1 MIFAVIVFILI
12 LSFLIFVH
20 ELGHFICAKATGVK
34 VEEFCIGFPPRI
46 WQKKK
51 GDTLYAI
58 GAIPFGGFNKIYG
71 EIDTQK
77 IKDPKSFSSKPI
89 RIRALITI
97 GGVAM
102 NVLLAVII
110 FYFLLGFSGFQSHQ
124 SLIFD
129 YQFPFGK
136 QENFV
141 IIGDIAQNSPAEE
154 QGIEAG
160 DIIIEANG
168 IGFENS
174 KEFISFIEENKG
186 KEISLYLENF
196 STQKTKNITVI
207 PRIDPPAGEGALGV
221 ALGNIA
227 EISYPSLLEKSS
239 SGFLHS
245 FNILHYSFFG
255 LGHIIKISFQQKD
268 IKPLSSSVAGPVG
281 ILHFTELTIEAGI
294 TAVITLLAVISLAL
308 ALFNILPI
316 PALDG
321 GKLVFLGIEAITRK
335 PFPQKIEEKL
345 TIFFFALLILLMI
358 VVTINDVQRFFIK

>member
-1 MIFAVIVFILI
+1 MILAIIVFILI

-34 VEEFCIGFPPRI
+34 VEEFCIGFPPRL

-71 EIDTQK
+71 EIDTK
-77 IKDPKSFSSKPI
+77 PAKDSDSFSNKPI
-89 RIRALITI
+89 KVRALITI

-136 QENFV
+136 QQNFV
-141 IIGDIAQNSPAEE
+141 IVGNIAKNSPAEE

-160 DIIIEANG
+160 DIIIKANG
-168 IGFENS
+168 VQFENS
-174 KEFISFIEENKG
+174 EEFIKFVEGNKG
-186 KEISLYLENF
+186 KELGLYLENF
-196 STQKTKNITVI
+196 YTKETKNITIV
-207 PRIDPPAGEGALGV
+207 PRIDPPEKEGALGV

-268 IKPLSSSVAGPVG
+268 ITPLSSSVAGPLG
-281 ILHFTELTIEAGI
+281 ILYFTELTIDAGI
-294 TAVITLLAVISLAL
+294 IAVITLLAVISLAL

-321 GKLVFLGIEAITRK
+321 GKLVFLGIEAIVRK
-335 PFPQKIEEKL
+335 PVPQKVEEKI
-345 TIFFFALLILLMI
+345 TVFFFLLLIFLMI
-358 VVTINDVQRFFIK
+358 AVTINDIQKFFIK